1 MAKAAKVAK
10 AANVKDI
17 KPLADRVLVEPV
29 EKDEVSPGGIVLPET
44 AKEKP
49 QEGTVLAVGPGRLL
63 DDGERAPME
72 VKVKDT
78 VLYAKYAG
86 TELKRGDKKYLILG
100 EKDILAVLK

>member
-1 MAKAAKVAK
+1 MTIE
-10 AANVKDI
+10 VKDI

-29 EKDEVSPGGIVLPET
+29 EKEEVTPGGIVLPET

-49 QEGTVLAVGPGRLL
+49 QEGVVLAVGPGRLL
-63 DDGERAPME
+63 DNGERAAME
-72 VKVKDT
+72 VKVQDR

-86 TELKRGDKKYLILG
+86 TEIKKGDKKYLILS